1 MTSPFDPAALRAF
14 RDRDWASVRRAKEQF
29 WADDHATRGPLAG
42 LRAGA
47 ALREHARAVDPS
59 WPNEAQRAEDLA
71 HHLELAAKLD
81 RLAHVFRR

>member
-1 MTSPFDPAALRAF
+1 MTSPFAPAALRAF
-14 RDRDWASVRRAKEQF
+14 RDRDWVSVRRAKEQF

-47 ALREHARAVDPS
+47 ALWEHARAVDPS
-59 WPNEAQRAEDLA
+59 WPDEAQRAEDLA

>member
-47 ALREHARAVDPS
+47 AL
-59 WPNEAQRAEDLA
+59 W
-71 HHLELAAKLD
+71 ELSLI
-81 RLAHVFRR
+81 HI